1 MNFESKLLGNVLKCK
16 AVAEQVT
23 RTLDCDLRE
32 KKPMERIIKYSDNAF
47 HQAAIEWLVATDQ
60 ASQEIHSVA
69 VFDVIFTANPSSQSS

>member
-1 MNFESKLLGNVLKCK
+1 
-16 AVAEQVT
+16 
-23 RTLDCDLRE
+23 
-32 KKPMERIIKYSDNAF
+32 MERIIKYSDNAF